1 MVKNQ
6 TCYFY
11 LVAKVKCYWTTS
23 VHYVSIE
30 SLLVFLTR
38 LKLALSGIPSS
49 WSVGIQLLLNQMSLA
64 IQCNTAQYH
73 LQCCHLHS
81 ITYHH
86 DIHWQSIFALKV
98 QSYREYF
105 SYINKVLQKIYL
117 MNYPSSYFKK
127 IIFYFIPFKLSPMQ
141 HCVGVDCGFIKLFL
155 LSVQQK
161 DLKCPMELILEYCF
175 IPLCR

>member
-1 MVKNQ
+1 MVKKQ

-11 LVAKVKCYWTTS
+11 LLAKVKFYWTTLA
-23 VHYVSIE
+23 HYISIE

-49 WSVGIQLLLNQMSLA
+49 WSAGIQPLLNQMSLA

-73 LQCCHLHS
+73 LQCCHLHF

-86 DIHWQSIFALKV
+86 GIHWQSIFALKV
-98 QSYREYF
+98 QSYRESF
-105 SYINKVLQKIYL
+105 SYVNKVLQKIYL

-127 IIFYFIPFKLSPMQ
+127 MIIFYFIPLKLSPMQ
-141 HCVGVDCGFIKLFL
+141 HFVGVDCGFIKLFL

-161 DLKCPMELILEYCF
+161 NLKCPTELILEYCT
-175 IPLCR
+175 LCR